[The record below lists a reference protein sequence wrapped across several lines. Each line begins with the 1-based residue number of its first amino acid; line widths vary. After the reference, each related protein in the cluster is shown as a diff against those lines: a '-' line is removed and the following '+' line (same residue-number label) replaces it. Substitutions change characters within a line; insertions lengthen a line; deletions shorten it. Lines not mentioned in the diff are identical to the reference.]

1 MVTREGRVRPRRTL
15 GIACCTCALLACST
29 GTPPPSPVRQSVES
43 LERELFVPLT
53 SDFVAD
59 AEALATALDTL
70 CRERDRAALAAARAQ
85 WDAASARWQQ
95 TEVLAFGPH
104 TLSPWRLG
112 AKIDFWPAREDAI
125 REQLIARGGGTAA
138 LDGDADGGSAVPAA
152 DAGLAA
158 DGGTVVRADAGSA
171 DGSELGAAARGLP
184 VIEYLLFAGGEGAL
198 LDAFTDPAEAAARCA
213 YLGELGRGL
222 ASDARAL
229 RDAWRGPFGRD
240 LILRDGPN
248 DRFESIR
255 DGFGQITNGLAFV
268 VVGVREDKLGKPL
281 GGSRATA
288 HPESVESRFA
298 QRSIADALDALRGV
312 ENVFT
317 GRYGQ
322 HRAFGIGALLELR
335 GHDMDRELARRLAD
349 ARAALQ
355 AIDGPLDRALLD
367 DRPGVQDA
375 LDALDALLVFLQV
388 DVTQALAVTVTF
400 GAGDGD

>member
-1 MVTREGRVRPRRTL
+1 M
-15 GIACCTCALLACST
+15 
-29 GTPPPSPVRQSVES
+29 RQSVES

-59 AEALATALDTL
+59 AEALATALGTL
-70 CRERDRAALAAARAQ
+70 CRERDRAALASARAR

-125 REQLIARGGGTAA
+125 REQLIARGGGAEPA
-138 LDGDADGGSAVPAA
+138 DGDDDGGTAVTAG
-152 DAGLAA
+152 DAGPGA
-158 DGGTVVRADAGSA
+158 DGGTAARVDEAPPRGAGAAPLDAGSA
-171 DGSELGAAARGLP
+171 DGSELGAAVRGLP
-184 VIEYLLFAGGEGAL
+184 VIEYLLFAGGEQAAL
-198 LDAFTDPAEAAARCA
+198 AAFADPAEAAARCA

-222 ASDARAL
+222 TSDARAL
-229 RDAWRGPFGRD
+229 REAWRGPFGRD
-240 LILRDGPN
+240 LILHDGPN

-298 QRSIADALDALRGV
+298 QRSLADALDALRGV

-317 GRYGQ
+317 GRYGRHQ
-322 HRAFGIGALLELR
+322 AFGIGALLRLR